1 MARYLA
7 PNCRVCRR
15 LGTKLFLKA
24 TKCLSEKCTL
34 NRRKAPP
41 GERQRMGKLTPY
53 AIQLKEKQ
61 KLKKMYGLLESQ
73 FHTFFD
79 RARSKKG
86 VTGDNLLLLLETRLD
101 NVVFRLCFASSRPM
115 ARQLVL
121 HGHIRLNG
129 RKVDIP
135 SCQVKIGD
143 VISVKEKSRQIKSV
157 NDTLGAAVSQN
168 LAPWLVLDID
178 KYEGKVDRFPTRDDI
193 KIPVNEQAVV
203 ELYSK

>member
-15 LGTKLFLKA
+15 LGAKLFLKA
-24 TKCLSEKCTL
+24 TKCVSDKCTL

-53 AIQLKEKQ
+53 AVQLKEKQ
-61 KLKKMYGLLESQ
+61 KLKKIYGLLERQ

-79 RARSKKG
+79 RASRKKG
-86 VTGDNLLLLLETRLD
+86 VTGDNLLQMLETRLD

-115 ARQLVL
+115 ARQIVL
-121 HGHIRLNG
+121 HGHIQVNG

-135 SCQVKIGD
+135 SFQAKIGD
-143 VISVKEKSRQIKSV
+143 VITVKEKSRQIKAI
-157 NDTLGAAVSQN
+157 NDTLGGAESQN
-168 LAPWLVLDID
+168 LPAWLVLDVD
-178 KYEGKVDRFPTRDDI
+178 KYEGKIERLPTRDEI
-193 KIPVNEQAVV
+193 KLPVNEQAVV